1 MINITAEVSAQ
12 FVAVIGA
19 LVFAVMLITEVIK
32 NLSFM
37 KNVPTD
43 IVVLA
48 LSMILTVAAF
58 AAYTQYTA
66 MVITWYMVVA
76 AIICGFFV
84 AFVAMFGWGKFRELW
99 CRYSTLDDKE

>member
-1 MINITAEVSAQ
+1 MINITAEASAQ

-37 KNVPTD
+37 RDVPTD
-43 IVVLA
+43 IVVLT
-48 LSMILTVAAF
+48 LSMLLTVVAF
-58 AAYTQYTA
+58 VAYAQCTA
-66 MVITWYMVVA
+66 LAVTWYMVVA

-99 CRYSTLDDKE
+99 NRYSCYKDED